1 MGLLLIDEDSE
12 NEQEP
17 KSEKDTTSHLYLT
30 SAATSRS
37 SSVINWKILKTFF
50 ENNSRQ
56 LIKTEDDDQTE
67 VNASLYGNNEW
78 KTKKNSADLY
88 QSFKEKWVS
97 AKTIVEK
104 RRGKGITESEQHKHD
119 FD

>member
-1 MGLLLIDEDSE
+1 MGLLLIDEDSQ

-37 SSVINWKILKTFF
+37 SSVMNWKILKTFF
-50 ENNSRQ
+50 ENNSHQ
-56 LIKTEDDDQTE
+56 PIKTEGDDQTD
-67 VNASLYGNNEW
+67 VNASLNINNEP

-88 QSFKEKWVS
+88 QKFKEKWIS
-97 AKTIVEK
+97 AKSIVEK
-104 RRGKGITESEQHKHD
+104 RRGKEITESEQHKHD